1 MIAES
6 PVKPSRNAPQTSRP
20 DQEQGSYAL
29 RQPSPDGDY
38 PTDDM
43 EMPVSP
49 RDVTSA
55 DRAPSRQEYPEFDT
69 DREEAFWEAT
79 HQDQPY
85 AGEDDHAR
93 FAPAYR
99 IGYEGYQ
106 RLGAEYTFDDV
117 EEDLQEEY
125 EGEGSSLPW
134 ERAREATRA
143 AWNRLEGRKED
154 AENEAGVPVP

>member
-1 MIAES
+1 MTAEPPVNS
-6 PVKPSRNAPQTSRP
+6 PRNRPQTSRP
-20 DQEQGSYAL
+20 DQERGAETDYSPR
-29 RQPSPDGDY
+29 RQPTDGDF
-38 PTDDM
+38 PTDDA
-43 EMPVSP
+43 EMPTSP
-49 RDVTSA
+49 RDS
-55 DRAPSRQEYPEFDT
+55 APSRQEYPEVDT
-69 DREEAFWEAT
+69 DSEESFWEVA

-85 AGEDDHAR
+85 AGEDDLERYAV
-93 FAPAYR
+93 AYR

-143 AWNRLEGRKED
+143 AWDRLEARRQG
-154 AENEAGVPVP
+154 AESEAGVSVS